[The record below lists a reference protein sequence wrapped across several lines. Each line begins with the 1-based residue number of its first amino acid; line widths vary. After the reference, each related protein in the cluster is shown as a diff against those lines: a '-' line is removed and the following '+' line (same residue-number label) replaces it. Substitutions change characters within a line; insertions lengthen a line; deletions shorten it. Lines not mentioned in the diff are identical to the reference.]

1 MAFSWCVGV
10 EYNPIRVKGETFMHL
25 RAINCAWLQS
35 YERCRT
41 ELTRLHD
48 YSDKKLETI
57 NMPVTQRCNYA
68 GPLGKLI
75 PTRSI
80 AFILLARLL
89 GALPRFSR

>member
-1 MAFSWCVGV
+1 M
-10 EYNPIRVKGETFMHL
+10 
-25 RAINCAWLQS
+25 Q
-35 YERCRT
+35 
-41 ELTRLHD
+41 HD

-80 AFILLARLL
+80 AFTLAHALKLRLRGALRLAR
-89 GALPRFSR
+89 